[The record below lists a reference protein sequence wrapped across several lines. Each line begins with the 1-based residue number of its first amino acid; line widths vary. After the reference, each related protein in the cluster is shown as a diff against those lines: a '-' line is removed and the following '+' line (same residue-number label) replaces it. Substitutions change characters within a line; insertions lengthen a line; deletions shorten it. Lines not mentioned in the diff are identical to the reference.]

1 MGIRMLTLDVKTFLY
16 TEDRGLQV
24 PIVLDHDYIPHTHKI
39 VGTQFCDTLSHTS
52 FRTFHRNVLK
62 EVCTKLSPQQC
73 VTKLIP
79 QASFLRSRS
88 QVRESKKHTGFVY
101 YESRK

>member
-39 VGTQFCDTLSHTS
+39 VGTQFCDTLSHPSLGRFTYRIDHTDIKSKDFSSGNKNTHTS
-52 FRTFHRNVLK
+52 VL
-62 EVCTKLSPQQC
+62 S
-73 VTKLIP
+73 
-79 QASFLRSRS
+79 SFLSGK
-88 QVRESKKHTGFVY
+88 SKMELALTPGADV
-101 YESRK
+101 